1 MRRLLPWG
9 LATLPPSKATADS
22 PPQRLPNCT
31 GCSKCLSEGNSVIEK
46 DAKKSLAQQKL
57 PEVRQQDKCL
67 RQKNTEE
74 ATYHRDQIS
83 LLPAHVCVFVFSYWA
98 LVSVLVC

>member
-1 MRRLLPWG
+1 MLLWG

-31 GCSKCLSEGNSVIEK
+31 GCSKCLSEGNFVIEK
-46 DAKKSLAQQKL
+46 DAKESLAQQKH

-67 RQKNTEE
+67 RQKKTLRKQLTTE
-74 ATYHRDQIS
+74 TKLVSYQ
-83 LLPAHVCVFVFSYWA
+83 LTFVFLFFLA
-98 LVSVLVC
+98 GP